1 MPALTAN
8 KKLEH
13 LKEKITQKENLL
25 VAFSGGVDSGL
36 LLTVAHEV
44 LGEKVQAATID
55 SEVFP
60 KRDLE
65 HVKNFLNQMD
75 IAHKIVP
82 LSVLKDEDFVVN
94 PYNRCYHCKT
104 VFSHALKEVATE
116 EGLTTI
122 AEGVTTSD
130 FGEHRPGIAASE
142 EEGLWHPLA
151 EVGIT
156 KPEVRQMAKE
166 IGLPFWDKPPNPC
179 LATRIAFGER
189 ITREKLKMIEAA
201 EEFLIT
207 RNFGQVRVRLHR
219 DGIARIEVLKEELA
233 MLFDTKLLAD
243 ICVQQKK
250 LGFRY
255 VTLDLEGYRTGSM
268 ENGAQ
273 KAKVA
278 KFTIP

>member
-1 MPALTAN
+1 MPALTAK

-25 VAFSGGVDSGL
+25 VAFSGGVDSGF

-60 KRDLE
+60 RRELE
-65 HVKNFLNQMD
+65 HVKNFLNQTD

-82 LSVLKDEDFVVN
+82 LSVLIDEDFVVN

-104 VFSHALKEVATE
+104 VFSRALKEVATE

-189 ITREKLKMIEAA
+189 ITSEKLKMIEAA

-219 DGIARIEVLKEELA
+219 DGLARIEVLKEELA

>member
-1 MPALTAN
+1 M
-8 KKLEH
+8 
-13 LKEKITQKENLL
+13 KEKITEKENLL
-25 VAFSGGVDSGL
+25 VAFSGGVDSGF
-36 LLTVAHEV
+36 LLTVAYEV

-55 SEVFP
+55 SELFP
-60 KRDLE
+60 KRELE

-82 LSVLKDEDFVVN
+82 LSVLIDEDFVVN

-104 VFSHALKEVATE
+104 VFSRALKEVATE

-156 KPEVRQMAKE
+156 KPEVRQLAKE

-189 ITREKLKMIEAA
+189 ITSEKLKMIEAA

-219 DGIARIEVLKEELA
+219 DGLARIEVLKEELA

>member
-1 MPALTAN
+1 MLALKAN
-8 KKLEH
+8 KKLER
-13 LKEKITQKENLL
+13 LKEKITEKENLL
-25 VAFSGGVDSGL
+25 VAFSGGVDSGF
-36 LLTVAHEV
+36 LLTVAYEV

-55 SEVFP
+55 SELFP
-60 KRDLE
+60 KRELE

-82 LSVLKDEDFVVN
+82 LSVLIDEDFVVN

-104 VFSHALKEVATE
+104 VFSRALKEVATE

-156 KPEVRQMAKE
+156 KPEVRQLAKE

-189 ITREKLKMIEAA
+189 ITSEKLKMIEAA

-219 DGIARIEVLKEELA
+219 DGLARIEVLKEELA